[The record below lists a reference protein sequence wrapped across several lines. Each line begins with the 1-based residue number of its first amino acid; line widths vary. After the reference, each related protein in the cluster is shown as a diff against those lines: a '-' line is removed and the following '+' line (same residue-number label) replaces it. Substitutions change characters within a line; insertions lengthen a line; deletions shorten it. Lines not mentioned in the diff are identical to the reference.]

1 MKNTLILISAISLI
15 IYLVSCSDNS
25 VIITGGKTET
35 LSGQIQN
42 WNLGSHKKMI
52 SIATLEDTSYL
63 SLVMDSCMIDSQG
76 KFTINIETPLDSA
89 LKLFTL
95 YDTMCTHHT
104 VINPTD
110 LYFCYID
117 LAVEDSTYTFLGYL
131 YRSNDSSQ
139 NYYSGKIYCD
149 LYYFDNGGSITGT
162 DTCNY
167 SGIIYIESSNVTLVR
182 GWNSIFRVYDSVSN
196 NFTKLRAVT
205 QPQNVQWYFHGFTE
219 KTERSGKFYKRNPYL
234 KGR

>member
-1 MKNTLILISAISLI
+1 MMKLFLLATAVLFTVYFAGCGN
-15 IYLVSCSDNS
+15 DNE
-25 VIITGGKTET
+25 IITNEQKATF
-35 LSGQIQN
+35 SGQIQN
-42 WNLGSHKKMI
+42 WNLGSNKKMI

-63 SLVMDSCMIDSQG
+63 SLVMDSCTIDSQG
-76 KFTINIETPLDSA
+76 KFTINMGTPMDSA

-104 VINPTD
+104 VINPSN
-110 LYFCYID
+110 LYYCYID
-117 LAVEDSTYTFLGYL
+117 LAIEDSSYNFLGYL
-131 YRSNDSSQ
+131 YRSNDSTQ

-167 SGIIYIESSNVTLVR
+167 SGIIYIQSSSVTQVS

-196 NFTKLRAVT
+196 NFVKLRTTT
-205 QPQNVQWYFHGFTE
+205 QPQNVQWYFHSFTDKTE
-219 KTERSGKFYKRNPYL
+219 KQGEFYRRDAL
-234 KGR
+234 MKGR